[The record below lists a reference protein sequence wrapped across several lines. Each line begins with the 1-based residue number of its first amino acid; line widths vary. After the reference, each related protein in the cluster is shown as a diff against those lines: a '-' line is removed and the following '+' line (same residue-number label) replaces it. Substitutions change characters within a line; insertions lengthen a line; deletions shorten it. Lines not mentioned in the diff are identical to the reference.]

1 MGGVATMSEAKL
13 SIQDVSKCFVD
24 GKREVQALDHVS
36 LDLAENE
43 FTSVVGTTGCGKST
57 LLMIAGGLQE
67 QSSGVV
73 CVNDEEI
80 TGPGRD
86 RGMVFQSYTLFPW
99 LTALQN
105 VEFALRGE
113 VDSKAERRE
122 TATEFLTQ
130 VGLGGFRD
138 AYPNQL
144 SGGMRQ
150 RVAIARALC
159 YRPSILLMDEP
170 FGALDAQTRQIMQEL
185 LTRVW
190 EEHRLTV
197 LFVTHDIDEAIY
209 LSDRVV
215 VMTARPGRI
224 KTEARIELERP
235 RRFEMMASPEFV
247 EYKGTLLASVREE
260 SLKALES
267 TTAAEAAA

>member
-1 MGGVATMSEAKL
+1 MSHAKL
-13 SIQDVSKCFVD
+13 SIQDVSKRFVD
-24 GKREVQALDHVS
+24 GKREVQALDDVS
-36 LDLAENE
+36 IDLAENE
-43 FTSVVGTTGCGKST
+43 FTSIVGTTGCGKST
-57 LLMIAGGLQE
+57 LLMITGGLEE
-67 QSSGVV
+67 QTSGMV
-73 CVNDEEI
+73 CVDGREI

-99 LTALQN
+99 LTATQN

-113 VDSKAERRE
+113 VNSKRARRE
-122 TATEFLTQ
+122 TAIDYLSQ
-130 VGLGGFRD
+130 VGLGGFTD

-185 LTRVW
+185 LTSVW
-190 EEHRLTV
+190 EQHRLTV

-215 VMTARPGRI
+215 VMTSRPGRV
-224 KTEARIELERP
+224 KTEARIDLERP
-235 RRFEMMASPEFV
+235 RRFELMASPEFV
-247 EYKGTLLASVREE
+247 EYKASLLASVREE
-260 SLKALES
+260 SLKALNYS
-267 TTAAEAAA
+267 PAAEAVA